1 VSTRTL
7 ISLACGAAVALAAA
21 SYSAAPSPTPKADK
35 APIAFDKAPAAG
47 TKATCPVSKEEFTVT
62 AKTARSEYKGKHYV
76 FCCPSCKEPFDKEPE
91 KYAESAKAP
100 APAGHGKTSK

>member
-1 VSTRTL
+1 MSTRTL
-7 ISLACGAAVALAAA
+7 ISLACGAAVALAAT

-35 APIAFDKAPAAG
+35 APIAFDKAPAVG

-62 AKTARSEYKGKHYV
+62 DKTVRSEYKGKHYV

-91 KYAESAKAP
+91 KYAGPKA
-100 APAGHGKTSK
+100 ASGSQGHMPK